1 MAGCS
6 AGLLV
11 YKRVG
16 SGLHVLLVHPGGP
29 YWARKDAGAWSIPK
43 GEYTDGEQPRAAALR
58 EFAEETGQ
66 APPDGELLDL
76 GTVRQRAGKEVTAW
90 AVEGDFDVTTL
101 VSNTFELA
109 WPPRSGRTQTFP
121 EVDRAAWFD
130 EETAREKIN
139 AAQTTFL
146 DRLADAL
153 RT

>member
-6 AGLLV
+6 AGLLL

-16 SGLHVLLVHPGGP
+16 DELQVLLVHPGGP

-76 GTVRQRAGKEVTAW
+76 GVVKQRAGKEVMAW
-90 AVEGDFDVTTL
+90 AVEGDFDVTKL

-109 WPPRSGRTQTFP
+109 WPPRSGRMQAFP

-130 EETAREKIN
+130 EQTAREKIN
-139 AAQTTFL
+139 VAQATFL
-146 DRLADAL
+146 DRLAEAL
-153 RT
+153 RP